1 MLIVNYQRNRAIT
14 ITSCVILCK
23 TRKRKI
29 FDYFPFIFKYHFQ
42 HLITKLEFRK
52 SNNYKL
58 NFGKDVIKKIL

>member
-1 MLIVNYQRNRAIT
+1 MRHPLQNAI
-14 ITSCVILCK
+14 SVK
-23 TRKRKI
+23 F

>member
-14 ITSCVILCK
+14 KRHASSFAKLH
-23 TRKRKI
+23 KRKI